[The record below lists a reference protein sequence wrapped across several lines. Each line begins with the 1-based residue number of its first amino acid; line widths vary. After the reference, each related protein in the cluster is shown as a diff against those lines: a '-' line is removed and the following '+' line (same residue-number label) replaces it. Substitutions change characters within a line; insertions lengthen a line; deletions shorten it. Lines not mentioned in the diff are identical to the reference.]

1 MEKQRYSMVE
11 SFSMAT
17 QEAAEEGFE
26 PRHLPSRIG
35 ALNSLLMTS
44 AGHDRYYM
52 MGLHT
57 LTFGKH

>member
-1 MEKQRYSMVE
+1 MVE

-17 QEAAEEGFE
+17 QEAAEGGFE
-26 PRHLPSRIG
+26 PRHLPSRIC
-35 ALNSLLMTS
+35 ALNSLLMTL
-44 AGHDRYYM
+44 AEHGRYYM